1 MVAGGDARKADS
13 AGHSI
18 GTESHP
24 AMIVVAAR
32 DDCGD
37 SHCAH
42 GVNGIEAAIMKR
54 VVRAMEKTVGV
65 RSVAGVLQR
74 LLSRSDG
81 LHGKIEEKAVDEGLT
96 SKQRGILRV
105 GILAQQADAIDRR
118 GDDDDYRG
126 RVRVTESAVESAKV
140 VGGAEWRCAVGVGG
154 KEAG

>member
-1 MVAGGDARKADS
+1 
-13 AGHSI
+13 
-18 GTESHP
+18 
-24 AMIVVAAR
+24 MIVVAAR

-74 LLSRSDG
+74 LLSRSGG
-81 LHGKIEEKAVDEGLT
+81 LHGKIEEKAIDEGLT
-96 SKQRGILRV
+96 GKQRGILRV

-118 GDDDDYRG
+118 GDGDDYRG
-126 RVRVTESAVESAKV
+126 RVRATESAVESAKV